1 MDEERRRLLDD
12 VDQVV
17 RQSTTWQPD
26 VVARYFG
33 TVGNDDLLSRTP
45 DEFAAL
51 MLSHFSVGDVRPV
64 GTDVVHID
72 PRGTI
77 DLVTDDMPF
86 LVDSVSGDLLRRGH
100 EIALLAHP
108 QFLVQRAPDGQLLAV
123 IDDASEAA
131 DAVAESWMHIE
142 VEPLTPEAVAELD
155 DSLRAVLGD
164 VRLAV
169 VDWRAMRDQALNL
182 ATELAE
188 NPPVGVDPMEVAD
201 AEELLTWLARD
212 NFTFVGYREYW
223 LADLDGEQSLVA
235 EPGTA
240 LGVMR
245 HERTESTSFAKL
257 SPEAREIALEPHL
270 LVLTKANRRSTIH
283 RTVYLD
289 YIGIKRFD
297 AAGRVVGEYRFLGLY
312 AATAYSQSVTEV
324 PVVRRKVAAVVAEA
338 GLPANSHDG
347 RDLMQFLE
355 TYPRDELFEIH
366 VDQLTDVAL
375 QVLHL
380 QERRQTRLFL
390 RNDEFGRFA
399 SALVY
404 LPRDRYTTTVRERM
418 QGILRA
424 AFGAESVDFSARVS
438 ESVLARLHFLVR
450 VAPGR
455 PLPHVDEALLEQ
467 QLADATK
474 SWEDDFDDVV
484 SELPD
489 ADEVALLLREFTD
502 AFPEAYKEDF
512 PASAALDDVSRL
524 MQLTDDKPM
533 SVHLYEP
540 TDAESAEI
548 GADRRFKVFRLGASM
563 SLSEML
569 PVLHNL
575 GVGVVDE
582 RPYLVRA
589 ATRPQGWIYDFGL
602 TLPRGEAPNL
612 ETLPER
618 FEEAFR
624 AAWDERLDR
633 DGYAALIVAAGLTW
647 RQVALVQTLMAYGR
661 QLGSTF
667 SQRYCEQVLVGH
679 AAIVRDIVSV
689 LETRLDP
696 DLPGD
701 GPERRAATVDAV
713 ASIRERLDAIASL
726 DEDRIVRSLL
736 TIVLAVLRT
745 NYFQRDGQ
753 GDSPQV
759 IAVKIEPRQVPEAP
773 APRPAFEIWVH
784 SPRVSGVHLRFGR
797 VARGGLRWS
806 DRREDFRTEVLGLV
820 KAQMVKNAV
829 IVPVGAKGGFVCSRS
844 IEPSDREAFMAEGIA
859 CYQLFVSAMLDVT
872 DNLVEGRVVPPQRV
886 VRLDGDDSYLVVAA
900 DKGTAT
906 FSDIANAIAAEHGFW
921 LGDAFASGGSAGYD
935 HKAMGITARGAWESV
950 KRHFREL
957 GVNVQ
962 TEDFTVAGI
971 GDMSGDVFG
980 NGMLLSEHIQLVAA
994 FDHRHIFLDPN
1005 PDSASSYIE
1014 RKRLFALPRS
1024 SWADYDE
1031 LLISAGGGV
1040 YPRTLKSIP
1049 ISPEVRVCLGLAD
1062 DVTEMAP
1069 NDLLRAILRSPV
1081 DLLWNGGIGT
1091 YVKSATESNLD
1102 VGDKA
1107 NDAIRVDGAELRC
1120 QVVAE
1125 GGNLGLT
1132 QLGRIEA
1139 ARVGVRLNTDAIDNS
1154 AGVDTSD
1161 YEVNIKIL
1169 LDSAVRDG
1177 ELAADERTPF
1187 LESMTEEVAGL
1198 VLEDNYEQNLML
1210 AADRIQSAD
1219 IVTVHR
1225 RLLQDLETRA
1235 DLDRALE
1242 ALPAEGELDRRLA
1255 LGTGLTSPELS
1266 VLAAH
1271 VKIALTA
1278 DLLPYDLTQDPWFV
1292 RVLDRYFPTAVVE
1305 GFRDR
1310 MITHPLTNEII
1321 TMMMSNDMVNNGG
1334 ITYPHRAT
1342 EETGATAIDLAR
1354 AYLVAIA
1361 VFDLPSIWER
1371 IDALDDVAPTAVQ
1384 LELLLESRRVLDRAT
1399 RWTLQTRGR
1408 AVDVDAEIDLFRDEI
1423 RRLAP
1428 LVPSMLR
1435 GGESLRLQKHVERL
1449 VDAGAPEDL
1458 ATDVSLLLDLF
1469 SLLDVVEIA
1478 HRGGQDAAEVAA
1490 IYFAA
1495 SERYGGDLLL
1505 RRITALPRA
1514 DRWSALARAALRS
1527 DLYTALA
1534 ALTSRITRATAAGL
1548 DPQERLDRWE
1558 QSQTEGVARARGT
1571 LAEITALESSDIA
1584 TISVALRAIRA
1595 LVAQGGSAAALV
1607 DV

>member
-33 TVGNDDLLSRTP
+33 TVGNDDLLSRNP

-455 PLPHVDEALLEQ
+455 PLP
-467 QLADATK
+467 
-474 SWEDDFDDVV
+474 
-484 SELPD
+484 
-489 ADEVALLLREFTD
+489 
-502 AFPEAYKEDF
+502 
-512 PASAALDDVSRL
+512 
-524 MQLTDDKPM
+524 
-533 SVHLYEP
+533 HLYEP

>member
-169 VDWRAMRDQALNL
+169 VDWRAMRDKALNL

-667 SQRYCEQVLVGH
+667 RYWWVTRPSC
-679 AAIVRDIVSV
+679 ATSCRSWKRDLIPICPAMAPSGAPPPWM
-689 LETRLDP
+689 RSP
-696 DLPGD
+696 
-701 GPERRAATVDAV
+701 
-713 ASIRERLDAIASL
+713 ASASGL
-726 DEDRIVRSLL
+726 MP
-736 TIVLAVLRT
+736 
-745 NYFQRDGQ
+745 
-753 GDSPQV
+753 SP
-759 IAVKIEPRQVPEAP
+759 ASTKTALCGRCSPSSWPCCAP
-773 APRPAFEIWVH
+773 TTSSAM
-784 SPRVSGVHLRFGR
+784 GR
-797 VARGGLRWS
+797 V
-806 DRREDFRTEVLGLV
+806 
-820 KAQMVKNAV
+820 
-829 IVPVGAKGGFVCSRS
+829 I
-844 IEPSDREAFMAEGIA
+844 
-859 CYQLFVSAMLDVT
+859 
-872 DNLVEGRVVPPQRV
+872 
-886 VRLDGDDSYLVVAA
+886 
-900 DKGTAT
+900 
-906 FSDIANAIAAEHGFW
+906 H
-921 LGDAFASGGSAGYD
+921 
-935 HKAMGITARGAWESV
+935 
-950 KRHFREL
+950 
-957 GVNVQ
+957 
-962 TEDFTVAGI
+962 
-971 GDMSGDVFG
+971 
-980 NGMLLSEHIQLVAA
+980 
-994 FDHRHIFLDPN
+994 
-1005 PDSASSYIE
+1005 
-1014 RKRLFALPRS
+1014 PR
-1024 SWADYDE
+1024 
-1031 LLISAGGGV
+1031 
-1040 YPRTLKSIP
+1040 
-1049 ISPEVRVCLGLAD
+1049 
-1062 DVTEMAP
+1062 
-1069 NDLLRAILRSPV
+1069 
-1081 DLLWNGGIGT
+1081 
-1091 YVKSATESNLD
+1091 
-1102 VGDKA
+1102 
-1107 NDAIRVDGAELRC
+1107 
-1120 QVVAE
+1120 
-1125 GGNLGLT
+1125 
-1132 QLGRIEA
+1132 
-1139 ARVGVRLNTDAIDNS
+1139 
-1154 AGVDTSD
+1154 
-1161 YEVNIKIL
+1161 
-1169 LDSAVRDG
+1169 
-1177 ELAADERTPF
+1177 
-1187 LESMTEEVAGL
+1187 
-1198 VLEDNYEQNLML
+1198 
-1210 AADRIQSAD
+1210 
-1219 IVTVHR
+1219 
-1225 RLLQDLETRA
+1225 
-1235 DLDRALE
+1235 
-1242 ALPAEGELDRRLA
+1242 
-1255 LGTGLTSPELS
+1255 
-1266 VLAAH
+1266 
-1271 VKIALTA
+1271 
-1278 DLLPYDLTQDPWFV
+1278 
-1292 RVLDRYFPTAVVE
+1292 
-1305 GFRDR
+1305 
-1310 MITHPLTNEII
+1310 
-1321 TMMMSNDMVNNGG
+1321 
-1334 ITYPHRAT
+1334 
-1342 EETGATAIDLAR
+1342 
-1354 AYLVAIA
+1354 
-1361 VFDLPSIWER
+1361 
-1371 IDALDDVAPTAVQ
+1371 
-1384 LELLLESRRVLDRAT
+1384 
-1399 RWTLQTRGR
+1399 
-1408 AVDVDAEIDLFRDEI
+1408 
-1423 RRLAP
+1423 
-1428 LVPSMLR
+1428 
-1435 GGESLRLQKHVERL
+1435 
-1449 VDAGAPEDL
+1449 
-1458 ATDVSLLLDLF
+1458 
-1469 SLLDVVEIA
+1469 
-1478 HRGGQDAAEVAA
+1478 
-1490 IYFAA
+1490 
-1495 SERYGGDLLL
+1495 
-1505 RRITALPRA
+1505 
-1514 DRWSALARAALRS
+1514 
-1527 DLYTALA
+1527 
-1534 ALTSRITRATAAGL
+1534 
-1548 DPQERLDRWE
+1548 
-1558 QSQTEGVARARGT
+1558 
-1571 LAEITALESSDIA
+1571 
-1584 TISVALRAIRA
+1584 
-1595 LVAQGGSAAALV
+1595 
-1607 DV
+1607 